1 MPFNLSRFAT
11 DAVANNPIIQ
21 AGRLGLG
28 SLVRSEPF
36 QHLRNAA
43 LDRTPLGLPEKTF
56 IKAMTGGDKVTP
68 GGIEFSDDQL
78 ARLKQAYT
86 DQKDPSRRPVVMEFD
101 PNREEF
107 AGMSPEELERER
119 QFYNENFRKY
129 DNDALAKF
137 NSPYVSTYGSSPKTS
152 GYGRDLKMTLG
163 GLSMTNNPDGMRIQD
178 AWDIDPASEVAKDPT
193 TGITERDKDS
203 IDLIQDLQEGGNVP
217 SLIANAA
224 RALNTYEPI
233 EIDKTIPAD
242 TWDSITPREISFEER
257 VAGNQGAGLQTLN
270 SLYSNLFKKQ

>member
-1 MPFNLSRFAT
+1 MIL
-11 DAVANNPIIQ
+11 
-21 AGRLGLG
+21 
-28 SLVRSEPF
+28 
-36 QHLRNAA
+36 
-43 LDRTPLGLPEKTF
+43 
-56 IKAMTGGDKVTP
+56 
-68 GGIEFSDDQL
+68 L
-78 ARLKQAYT
+78 A
-86 DQKDPSRRPVVMEFD
+86 
-101 PNREEF
+101 
-107 AGMSPEELERER
+107 
-119 QFYNENFRKY
+119 
-129 DNDALAKF
+129 
-137 NSPYVSTYGSSPKTS
+137 
-152 GYGRDLKMTLG
+152 
-163 GLSMTNNPDGMRIQD
+163 
-178 AWDIDPASEVAKDPT
+178 VAKDPT

>member
-1 MPFNLSRFAT
+1 MPFELSRFAT
-11 DAVANNPIIQ
+11 DAIANNPVVQ
-21 AGRLGLG
+21 AGRVGLG
-28 SLVRSEPF
+28 ALVRSEPF

-43 LDRTPLGLPEKTF
+43 LDRTSLGLPEKTF

-68 GGIEFSDDQL
+68 GGIELSDDQL

-86 DQKDPSRRPVVMEFD
+86 DQKDPSRRPVVYEFD
-101 PNREEF
+101 PSREQF

-119 QFYNENFRKY
+119 QWYNENIRKY

-137 NSPYVSTYGSSPKTS
+137 NSPYVSTYGSTPGMS

-163 GLSMTNNPDGMRIQD
+163 GLSMTNTPDGMRIQD
-178 AWDIDPASEVAKDPT
+178 TWDIDPASEVAKDAS
-193 TGITERDKDS
+193 TGITERDKDRL
-203 IDLIQDLQEGGNVP
+203 DLVVDLQEGGNVP

-233 EIDKTIPAD
+233 EIDKTIPAN
-242 TWDSITPREISFEER
+242 TWNSITPREISFEER
-257 VAGNQGAGLQTLN
+257 VANNQGPALQAMN
-270 SLYSNLFKKQ
+270 NLYSNLFKRQ

>member
-1 MPFNLSRFAT
+1 MPFELSRFAT
-11 DAVANNPIIQ
+11 DAIANNPVVQ
-21 AGRLGLG
+21 AGRVGLG
-28 SLVRSEPF
+28 ALVRSEPF

-43 LDRTPLGLPEKTF
+43 LDRTSLGLPEKTF

-68 GGIEFSDDQL
+68 GGIELSDDQL

-86 DQKDPSRRPVVMEFD
+86 DQKDPSRRPVVYEFD
-101 PNREEF
+101 PSREQF

-119 QFYNENFRKY
+119 QWYNENIRKY

-137 NSPYVSTYGSSPKTS
+137 NSPYVSTYGSTPGMS

-163 GLSMTNNPDGMRIQD
+163 GLSMTNTPDGMRIQD
-178 AWDIDPASEVAKDPT
+178 TWDIDPASEVAKDAS
-193 TGITERDKDS
+193 TGITERDKDRL
-203 IDLIQDLQEGGNVP
+203 DLVVDLQEGGNVP

-233 EIDKTIPAD
+233 EIDQTIPAN
-242 TWDSITPREISFEER
+242 TWNSITPREISFEER
-257 VAGNQGAGLQTLN
+257 VAGNQGPALQTIN
-270 SLYSNLFKKQ
+270 NLYSHLFKRH